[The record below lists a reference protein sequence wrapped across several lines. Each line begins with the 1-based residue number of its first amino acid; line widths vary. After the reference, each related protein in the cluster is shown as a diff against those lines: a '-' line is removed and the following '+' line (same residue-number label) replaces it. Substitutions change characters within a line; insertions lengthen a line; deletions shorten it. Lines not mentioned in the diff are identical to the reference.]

1 MQVKTFL
8 GKDAASVLA
17 QVKAE
22 MGPDAVILASRDVS
36 KGSVRLHEVTAGIE
50 RLEVQSEDFFGQNY
64 SANGA
69 GFEVYADGKNQ
80 SASLGQTGQAS
91 HASQASQASQAG
103 QAGQASSAQAA
114 GFGFASGGSGLPP
127 GWRQWHN
134 DWNSLRDHILALMRP
149 DLHLEN
155 LAPRQRMSLE
165 YLQREGVDD
174 EVIITLYRNLLANS
188 EQSVLGPLGEIV
200 KVRPWGYEH
209 WKNKVHLVVGP
220 FGCGKTVTALR
231 MGLALKD
238 EKPNSRIAIVN
249 ADCERGHGR
258 LILKH
263 YCELLDVE
271 YHEARNSKEMRD
283 VLISCKDADR
293 IMVDLPGLASSES
306 LPEVLGRLGLTG
318 KASMH
323 LVLAPHYAPKHLRG
337 LLTAYAAERCSS
349 LIWTKLDEAFS
360 YGALINAAST
370 CKLPVSAISFAS
382 GLTNSLL
389 PAQASHLW
397 KILFKH
403 QLPENASELNAE
415 AV

>member
-50 RLEVQSEDFFGQNY
+50 RVEPGLNIFAESSEEEAG
-64 SANGA
+64 ANNP
-69 GFEVYADGKNQ
+69 GFEFYAGGKIQ
-80 SASLGQTGQAS
+80 SASAGQTAK
-91 HASQASQASQAG
+91 AG
-103 QAGQASSAQAA
+103 SVKNEGTAGNLNFST
-114 GFGFASGGSGLPP
+114 GSGGLPP
-127 GWRQWHN
+127 GWRQWHS

-174 EVIITLYRNLLANS
+174 EVIISLYRNLLANS
-188 EQSVLGPLGEIV
+188 EQSILTPLGEIV

-209 WKNKVHLVVGP
+209 WRNRVHLVVGP
-220 FGCGKTVTALR
+220 FGCGKTVSALR
-231 MGLALKD
+231 MGLTLKD
-238 EKPNSRIAIVN
+238 EKPNSRVAIVN

-263 YCELLDVE
+263 YCELLDIE
-271 YHEARNSKEMRD
+271 YHEARNSKEMRE

-293 IMVDLPGLASSES
+293 IMVDLPGLASSET

-323 LVLAPHYAPKHLRG
+323 LVLAPHYAPQHLRG
-337 LLTAYAAERCSS
+337 LLTAYSADRCSS
-349 LIWTKLDEAFS
+349 IIWTKLDEAFS
-360 YGALINAAST
+360 FGALINAPST
-370 CKLPVSAISFAS
+370 CKLPVSALSFAS

-403 QLPENASELNAE
+403 QLPESAAEMNAE

>member
-1 MQVKTFL
+1 M
-8 GKDAASVLA
+8 LA

-50 RLEVQSEDFFGQNY
+50 RMDSGAEEFSDFSQSGGI
-64 SANGA
+64 ANSS
-69 GFEVYADGKNQ
+69 GFEVYADGKIQ
-80 SASLGQTGQAS
+80 STA
-91 HASQASQASQAG
+91 
-103 QAGQASSAQAA
+103 SAQTAKSNFAQNA
-114 GFGFASGGSGLPP
+114 GEGSNLGFAATSSGLPP

-149 DLHLEN
+149 ELHLEN

-174 EVIITLYRNLLANS
+174 EVIITLYRNLLANT

-209 WKNKVHLVVGP
+209 WKNRVHLVVGP

-263 YCELLDVE
+263 YCELLDIE

-293 IMVDLPGLASSES
+293 IMVDLPGLASNET

-323 LVLAPHYAPKHLRG
+323 LVLAPHYAPQHLRG
-337 LLTAYAAERCSS
+337 LLTAYSADRCSS
-349 LIWTKLDEAFS
+349 IIWTKLDEGFS
-360 YGALINAAST
+360 FGALINAASA

-403 QLPENASELNAE
+403 QLPENASELKAE
-415 AV
+415 AI

>member
-50 RLEVQSEDFFGQNY
+50 RLEVQSEEFFGQDSNA
-64 SANGA
+64 SDA
-69 GFEVYADGKNQ
+69 GFEIYADGKKQ
-80 SASLGQTGQAS
+80 SASLAQS
-91 HASQASQASQAG
+91 G
-103 QAGQASSAQAA
+103 QAGKASLAQAA
-114 GFGFASGGSGLPP
+114 GFVSGGSGLPP

-360 YGALINAAST
+360 FGALINAAST